1 MNIFVGNL
9 SHDATEDDVRT
20 AFSAFGKVTS
30 VSIIRDKFSNE
41 PRGFG
46 FVEME
51 SNAEATAAIN
61 GMNGKELKGRPL
73 NVNEARPKTERSGG
87 GGGGRFGAGGG
98 RFGGGGGRGPGG
110 GRGGPGGGRG
120 GPGGGRGGGRFGG
133 SGNR

>member
-9 SHDATEDDVRT
+9 SHDATEDDIRT

-51 SNAEATAAIN
+51 SNAEGTAAIN

-87 GGGGRFGAGGG
+87 GGGGGRFGGGGG
-98 RFGGGGGRGPGG
+98 RFGGGG
-110 GRGGPGGGRG
+110 RGGPGGRS
-120 GPGGGRGGGRFGG
+120 GPGGRGGGGRFGG
-133 SGNR
+133 GGSGNR